1 MSKRAEKAR
10 LARASVIKLCWPL
23 SFALTLLFCAVL
35 LVLFTNSGKQTVRSS
50 RQCAKEDSFCQVH
63 LSASLRSFFQMWAVA
78 VRFLNAKRSAQR
90 HRFVGIAVRLTIG
103 PLTSL
108 VTYTAVVFL
117 AGYLLTCGDV
127 ESNPGPGP
135 GERLDYP
142 WRQPPTRHGTTT
154 DTITRQAACS
164 AGERSDNQTRYH
176 SANTTASAS
185 GPSGAL
191 TRMEA
196 YIIQLSD
203 DTTKRLQQMERQQT
217 TLSNTLSNLDTRC
230 QSLQCENDQLKEDVR
245 YLSKV

>member
-35 LVLFTNSGKQTVRSS
+35 LVLFTNGATPYSGKQTVRSS
-50 RQCAKEDSFCQVH
+50 RQCAKEDSFCQVQP

-78 VRFLNAKRSAQR
+78 VRFLNAKRRAQR
-90 HRFVGIAVRLTIG
+90 HRFVGIAARLTIG

-135 GERLDYP
+135 GERQDYQ
-142 WRQPPTRHGTTT
+142 WCQPPTRHSTTT
-154 DTITRQAACS
+154 DII
-164 AGERSDNQTRYH
+164 RYW
-176 SANTTASAS
+176 
-185 GPSGAL
+185 
-191 TRMEA
+191 
-196 YIIQLSD
+196 
-203 DTTKRLQQMERQQT
+203 
-217 TLSNTLSNLDTRC
+217 
-230 QSLQCENDQLKEDVR
+230 
-245 YLSKV
+245 

>member
-10 LARASVIKLCWPL
+10 LARASVINLCWPL

-90 HRFVGIAVRLTIG
+90 HSFVGIAVRLTIG

-117 AGYLLTCGDV
+117 AGYLLT
-127 ESNPGPGP
+127 
-135 GERLDYP
+135 RA
-142 WRQPPTRHGTTT
+142 WRKVGLPVAPTPDPTRHHHG
-154 DTITRQAACS
+154 R
-164 AGERSDNQTRYH
+164 H
-176 SANTTASAS
+176 HSAS
-185 GPSGAL
+185 GMQCRRAVCQP
-191 TRMEA
+191 
-196 YIIQLSD
+196 
-203 DTTKRLQQMERQQT
+203 DTLPQR
-217 TLSNTLSNLDTRC
+217 
-230 QSLQCENDQLKEDVR
+230 
-245 YLSKV
+245 